1 MVTVENS
8 KMSEGV
14 AWNQG
19 ELSEETRKMI
29 MDSNPMMN
37 HQMAVFNLLDE
48 IARPHHA
55 PRKYRDD
62 HLIRGLRNMLI
73 DFQLSGQDDYAECV
87 ILAIEALNGKVKPD

>member
-1 MVTVENS
+1 MVTMENS

-19 ELSEETRKMI
+19 ELSEETRNLVLESTAMA
-29 MDSNPMMN
+29 N
-37 HQMAVFNLLDE
+37 HTMAMFSLLEE
-48 IARPHHA
+48 IARPKHA
-55 PRKYRDD
+55 PKKFRDD

-87 ILAIEALNGKVKPD
+87 ILAIEGLGGQIKPD

>member
-1 MVTVENS
+1 MECN

-19 ELSEETRKMI
+19 ELTEETRKMV
-29 MDSNPMMN
+29 MDSLFKSN
-37 HQMAVFNLLDE
+37 HQMAVFNLIDE
-48 IARPHHA
+48 IARPQHV

-87 ILAIEALNGKVKPD
+87 ILAIEGLGGQVKPD

>member
-1 MVTVENS
+1 MGDS

-19 ELSEETRKMI
+19 EVSEETRKLILEAGGMKY
-29 MDSNPMMN
+29 
-37 HQMAVFNLLDE
+37 QMAVFDMLDE
-48 IARPHHA
+48 IARPKHVE
-55 PRKYRDD
+55 RKFRDD

-87 ILAIEALNGKVKPD
+87 TLAIESLGGQIKPD